1 MSPSNAGVSH
11 TLVSKGTFILW
22 GVHEK
27 GTIVFFGAETEENVP
42 EKCTIYTFG
51 AEIPKVG

>member
-1 MSPSNAGVSH
+1 MGRSR
-11 TLVSKGTFILW
+11 KGFD
-22 GVHEK
+22 
-27 GTIVFFGAETEENVP
+27 VFFGAETEENVP